1 MLGNEYNL
9 EELNKEEAELDRNH
23 DEFVVSV
30 KSIIKRNT
38 IFFWIN
44 MTLILLQ
51 GMNIGFITAR
61 VIELHK
67 KISISSAF
75 LSVMVILLVAW
86 NTWNNTEEII
96 KGRES
101 LAKEGVLYTEI
112 KRRIDLNRKDLLN
125 QYFQGE

>member
-1 MLGNEYNL
+1 MPGNEYNL
-9 EELNKEEAELDRNH
+9 EELNKEEAEIDRNH

-51 GMNIGFITAR
+51 CMNIGFITAR

-67 KISISSAF
+67 KISTSSAF

-86 NTWNNTEEII
+86 NTSNTTEEII

>member
-1 MLGNEYNL
+1 MPGNEYNL
-9 EELNKEEAELDRNH
+9 EELNKEEAEIDRNH

-51 GMNIGFITAR
+51 CMNIGFITAR

-67 KISISSAF
+67 KISTSSAF

>member
-1 MLGNEYNL
+1 MPGNEYNL
-9 EELNKEEAELDRNH
+9 EELNKEEAELNRNH

-67 KISISSAF
+67 KISTSSAF

-101 LAKEGVLYTEI
+101 LAKESVLYTEI

>member
-1 MLGNEYNL
+1 MPGNEYNL

-51 GMNIGFITAR
+51 CMNIGFITAR

-67 KISISSAF
+67 KISTSSAF

-101 LAKEGVLYTEI
+101 LAKESVLYTEI

>member
-30 KSIIKRNT
+30 KRIIKRNT

-51 GMNIGFITAR
+51 GMNIGFIAAR

-67 KISISSAF
+67 KISTSSAF

>member
-1 MLGNEYNL
+1 MPGNEYNL

-30 KSIIKRNT
+30 KRIIKRNT

-51 GMNIGFITAR
+51 GMNIGFIAAR

-67 KISISSAF
+67 KISTSSAF

>member
-1 MLGNEYNL
+1 MPGNEYNL

>member
-1 MLGNEYNL
+1 MPGNEYNL

-23 DEFVVSV
+23 DEFVESV

-67 KISISSAF
+67 KISTSSAF

-96 KGRES
+96 KGRET

>member
-1 MLGNEYNL
+1 MPGNEYNL

-67 KISISSAF
+67 KISTSSAF
-75 LSVMVILLVAW
+75 ISVMVIVLVAW

-96 KGRES
+96 KCRES
-101 LAKEGVLYTEI
+101 LAKESVLYTEI

>member
-1 MLGNEYNL
+1 MPGNEYNL

-51 GMNIGFITAR
+51 GMNIGFIAAR
-61 VIELHK
+61 VTELHK
-67 KISISSAF
+67 KISTSSAF

-112 KRRIDLNRKDLLN
+112 KRRIDLTRKDLLN

>member
-1 MLGNEYNL
+1 MPGNEYNL
-9 EELNKEEAELDRNH
+9 EELNKEEAEIDRNH

-51 GMNIGFITAR
+51 GVNIGFITAR

-67 KISISSAF
+67 KISTSSAF

>member
-1 MLGNEYNL
+1 MPGNEYNL

-51 GMNIGFITAR
+51 GMNIGFIAAR
-61 VIELHK
+61 VTELHK
-67 KISISSAF
+67 KISTSSAF

-101 LAKEGVLYTEI
+101 LAKESVLYTEI

>member
-1 MLGNEYNL
+1 MPGNEYNL
-9 EELNKEEAELDRNH
+9 EELNKEEAEIDRNH

-51 GMNIGFITAR
+51 GMNIGFIAAR

-67 KISISSAF
+67 KISTSSAF

-86 NTWNNTEEII
+86 NTSNTTEEII

>member
-1 MLGNEYNL
+1 MPGNEYNL

-51 GMNIGFITAR
+51 CMNIGFITAR

-67 KISISSAF
+67 KISTSSAF

>member
-51 GMNIGFITAR
+51 GMNIGFIAAR

>member
-67 KISISSAF
+67 KISASSAF

-96 KGRES
+96 KCRES
-101 LAKEGVLYTEI
+101 LAKESVLYTEI

>member
-1 MLGNEYNL
+1 MPGNEYNL

-67 KISISSAF
+67 KISTSSAF

>member
-1 MLGNEYNL
+1 MPGNEYNL

-67 KISISSAF
+67 KISTSSAF

-101 LAKEGVLYTEI
+101 LAKESVLYTEI

>member
-1 MLGNEYNL
+1 MPGNEYNL

-30 KSIIKRNT
+30 KRIIKRNT

-67 KISISSAF
+67 KISTSSAF

-101 LAKEGVLYTEI
+101 LAKESVLYTEI

>member
-1 MLGNEYNL
+1 MPGNEYNL

-51 GMNIGFITAR
+51 GMNIGFITAG

-67 KISISSAF
+67 KISTSSAF

-101 LAKEGVLYTEI
+101 LAKESVLYTEI

>member
-67 KISISSAF
+67 K
-75 LSVMVILLVAW
+75 
-86 NTWNNTEEII
+86 N
-96 KGRES
+96 
-101 LAKEGVLYTEI
+101 
-112 KRRIDLNRKDLLN
+112 
-125 QYFQGE
+125 

>member
-1 MLGNEYNL
+1 MPGNEYNL

-23 DEFVVSV
+23 DEFVESV

-51 GMNIGFITAR
+51 GMNIGFITAM

-67 KISISSAF
+67 KISTSSAF
-75 LSVMVILLVAW
+75 LSVMVMLVVVW

-101 LAKEGVLYTEI
+101 LVKESVLYTEI

>member
-1 MLGNEYNL
+1 MPGNEYNL

-51 GMNIGFITAR
+51 GMNIGFIAAR

-67 KISISSAF
+67 KISTSSAF

-86 NTWNNTEEII
+86 NTWNTTEAII

>member
-9 EELNKEEAELDRNH
+9 EELNKEEAELNRNH

>member
-1 MLGNEYNL
+1 MPGNEYNL

-67 KISISSAF
+67 KISTSSAF

-96 KGRES
+96 KGRET

-112 KRRIDLNRKDLLN
+112 KRRIDLNRKDLLR
-125 QYFQGE
+125 QYFQEE

>member
-1 MLGNEYNL
+1 MPGNEYNL

-61 VIELHK
+61 VTELHK
-67 KISISSAF
+67 KISTSSAF

-101 LAKEGVLYTEI
+101 LAKESVLYTEI

>member
-1 MLGNEYNL
+1 MPGNEYNL

-67 KISISSAF
+67 KISTSSAF

-96 KGRES
+96 KGRET

-112 KRRIDLNRKDLLN
+112 KRRIYLNRKDLLN

>member
-1 MLGNEYNL
+1 MPGNEYNL

-67 KISISSAF
+67 KISTSSAF

-96 KGRES
+96 KGRET

>member
-9 EELNKEEAELDRNH
+9 EELNKEEAEIDRNH

>member
-1 MLGNEYNL
+1 MPGNEYNL

-51 GMNIGFITAR
+51 GVNIGFITAR

-67 KISISSAF
+67 KISTSSAF

>member
-1 MLGNEYNL
+1 MPGNEYNL

-51 GMNIGFITAR
+51 GMNIGFIAAR

>member
-30 KSIIKRNT
+30 KRIIKRNT

-67 KISISSAF
+67 KISTSSAF

-101 LAKEGVLYTEI
+101 LAKESVLYTEI

>member
-1 MLGNEYNL
+1 MPGNEYNL

-23 DEFVVSV
+23 DEFVESV

-67 KISISSAF
+67 KISTSSAF

-96 KGRES
+96 KGRET
-101 LAKEGVLYTEI
+101 LAKESVLYTEI

>member
-1 MLGNEYNL
+1 MPGNEYNL

-67 KISISSAF
+67 KISTSSAF

-96 KGRES
+96 KGREC
-101 LAKEGVLYTEI
+101 LAKESVLYTEI

>member
-1 MLGNEYNL
+1 MPGNEYNL
-9 EELNKEEAELDRNH
+9 EELNKEEAEIDRNH

-67 KISISSAF
+67 KISTSSAF

-101 LAKEGVLYTEI
+101 LAKESVLYTEI

>member
-1 MLGNEYNL
+1 MPGNEYNL
-9 EELNKEEAELDRNH
+9 EELNKEEAEIDRNH

-51 GMNIGFITAR
+51 GMNIGFIAAR

>member
-30 KSIIKRNT
+30 KRIIKRNT

-67 KISISSAF
+67 KISTSSAF
-75 LSVMVILLVAW
+75 ISVMVILLVAW

-101 LAKEGVLYTEI
+101 LAKESVLYTEI

>member
-1 MLGNEYNL
+1 MPGNEYNL
-9 EELNKEEAELDRNH
+9 EELNEEEAELDRNH

-51 GMNIGFITAR
+51 GMNIGFIAAS

-67 KISISSAF
+67 KISTSSAF

>member
-1 MLGNEYNL
+1 MPGNEYNL

-67 KISISSAF
+67 KISTSSAF
-75 LSVMVILLVAW
+75 ISVMVILLVAW